1 MRNRWK
7 ETGKKGIKAVSLVL
21 AGVLTVNAVIELIDR
36 HSIVAEAMQETLP
49 GIEQLRADYYGTDEV
64 FRILEIAPA
73 TDAAE
78 IGFYIGGQEPF
89 SELKGND
96 GKWLTVQEKLSTFS
110 TETERKECMAKVVAQ
125 GTQILDSMIG
135 EGEAPFTV
143 SDYSEAAFDSAEEAE
158 AAGYHA
164 LSLSE
169 KDVRGYFKQNST
181 GAGEW
186 SATFRA
192 VKDNNIT
199 LDTLI
204 SGTATPYYTAQR
216 GEAYSYAQLQ
226 ELNQTAPDTMLYT
239 FDGSYLS
246 KAMNVKE
253 YLQAHPSDP
262 DAGVSGGD
270 AGASG
275 STGVSGGDAAATGT
289 AGVSGGDAQ
298 PSNAVTEYYVPAFT
312 LTFGMPLEE
321 VMGKAFYQ
329 IDSYAPSEHGNF
341 DLIVTE
347 NEGTDAK
354 PGITCKIA
362 AQTIYYKGGIE
373 SNSEVFRRT
382 VLGLDSVEECADFK
396 IEVVT
401 LTPGEMNRMYGN
413 GTLTEEYLQQF
424 SLLYYNT
431 STLRRDA
438 RGEKYSYQED
448 FNGNLLELLAGYVTR
463 TEMPVILEC
472 SEVFHAVGNNPN
484 YVEPIK
490 DYPYSN
496 RQKLLLLLL
505 SRNKD
510 PFFKDSNYTA
520 LTDSFKATTYFDWNL
535 YNADSSQGG
544 ILSDDKDSK
553 GTFDLYF
560 VKDNVLCYYGATDP
574 FIRKGFSGYQYGEVL
589 LSGGFQCVYDEL
601 VSENQFRKGDQS
613 YAGRPQLSTKVTD
626 GAVVRHVLNYP
637 KRRRTIA
644 KTEINVLE
652 IEPATANKNLSE
664 STVKKWMGLVQD
676 TDAYRNTKVN
686 ITCMPI
692 TEFIG
697 IIDDLNV
704 AYDLVYI
711 GDSTDGLNYDSN
723 AKTTKYNDSNMNGLL
738 YSHVGDYVYETV
750 NLSGLLSTDYDDNK
764 KYYAETL
771 HRFSG
776 NDLTVEKY
784 NALLEYV
791 DAYYPVVVADSLVSD
806 TQQKV
811 TAVNAGK
818 IDNSSY
824 LYEFLQFGFG
834 LTGDKKAKDNVFR
847 VGSLTNSSG
856 TVNSLF
862 VFSIN
867 KPKIELLN
875 FEVLNTKDY
884 VLKAT
889 SNLQEVKNENIRVL
903 SKNNDGIYQLTYRFQ
918 IANTGAASGNSSYRC
933 RVFLDANADGKFSE
947 TNEELSNLTITTDDG
962 TIVDASKLQVGVT
975 YTISRTLSDSYNGC
989 VTWQVKVEQNDNKAV
1004 HVLKKGYL
1012 RLDIDKAATIK
1023 ILQVYFHNN
1032 RDANIILQD
1041 QIGTWNSNTLTY
1053 DNYKDSSFHKL
1064 AVQTLSEYQLDIT
1077 SISRSDFE
1085 KYLKDGTYTDSK
1097 GIVHGKDWL
1106 DSMDMLIVG
1115 FSDAYNG
1122 SADNDWSLAATNA
1135 IKEFAQSGRSVLLA
1149 HDMTSV
1155 ANIPMESVDPDYKG
1169 APMYTNKNV
1178 PGIYNNNLG
1187 IDEWYWGYMLNKRMR
1202 DVLGMD
1208 TFGVTDSSKQ
1218 TTAPP
1223 DKDSNGRYKYNV
1235 KDAAWAPRSNRA
1247 SVVAQIQGF
1256 TYPVLM
1262 TRDSYNSKNT
1272 YKYRSNIS
1280 NYTHNGRDGDR
1291 VPKTWSAVKVNEGQ
1305 ITNYPYIVGDNISV
1319 AETHY
1324 QYYTLDM
1331 NADSDNDSQTDMVVW
1346 YTMSGNNNSLYGSV
1360 KDVRN
1365 MYYIYSKGN
1374 VVYTG
1379 MGHSTGVTEDEAKL
1393 FLNTMIA
1400 SYQSG
1405 KKSPEIQLQ
1414 DASGTMQTTIYHYYD
1429 LDLEETE
1436 SEQRVYFSVSDMNM
1450 TSGQKTL
1457 ELEFYL
1463 ENPDGVDINAETK
1476 AQKYDFQIY
1485 HADGTAVTSTE
1496 SLSPGTRYMI
1506 RIPTSYLKQSD
1517 KLGNAVNIYVRART
1531 IMKFTGIITGKEQ
1544 ISQSPWQ
1551 VGTVKYMNC
1560 QLFNL
1565 D

>member
-1 MRNRWK
+1 MRNK
-7 ETGKKGIKAVSLVL
+7 VKDIGKKGIKAVSLVL
-21 AGVLTVNAVIELIDR
+21 AGVLTVNAVTEMVDR

-49 GIEQLRADYYGTDEV
+49 GIEQIRTEYYGTDQV
-64 FRILEIAPA
+64 FRILEIAPS

-78 IGFYIGGQEPF
+78 IGFYVGGQEPF

-96 GKWLTVQEKLSTFS
+96 GTWFTVQEKLSTFS
-110 TETERKECMAKVVAQ
+110 TAAERKECMDKIVAE
-125 GTQILDSMIG
+125 GTEILDAMTG
-135 EGEAPFTV
+135 EGEVPFSV
-143 SDYSEAAFDSAEEAE
+143 SSYSEAAFNTVEDAKAH
-158 AAGYHA
+158 GYRSLA
-164 LSLSE
+164 LNE
-169 KDVRGYFKQNST
+169 RDVRGYFDQANT
-181 GAGEW
+181 GTGEW
-186 SATFRA
+186 QAVFRA
-192 VKDNNIT
+192 VTDNSIAV
-199 LDTLI
+199 DTLI
-204 SGTATPYYTAQR
+204 SGTGTPYYIADM
-216 GEAYSYAQLQ
+216 GSAYSYAQLQ
-226 ELNQTAPDTMLYT
+226 ELNRVAPDTMLYT
-239 FDGSYLS
+239 FDGSYLV
-246 KAMNVKE
+246 KAE
-253 YLQAHPSDP
+253 TAADYIAAHPTDP
-262 DAGVSGGD
+262 NAGVSGGN
-270 AGASG
+270 A
-275 STGVSGGDAAATGT
+275 GVSGGN

-298 PSNAVTEYYVPAFT
+298 TSGTSLPVYYVPTFS
-312 LTFGMPLEE
+312 LTFGKTVDDVL
-321 VMGKAFYQ
+321 GKAFYA
-329 IDSYAPSEHGNF
+329 INSYVPSVNGCFN
-341 DLIVTE
+341 LVVTD
-347 NEGTDAK
+347 NDGTEAK
-354 PGITCKIA
+354 PGFNCKIA

-373 SNSEVFRRT
+373 SNSEIFRRS
-382 VLGLDSVEECADFK
+382 VLGLDSDEECSNFK
-396 IEVVT
+396 IQVVT
-401 LTPGEMNRMYGN
+401 LTPGEMNRMYN
-413 GTLTEEYLQQF
+413 SGTLSEEYLKQF
-424 SLLYYNT
+424 SLLYYNN
-431 STLRRDA
+431 STLRRDNS
-438 RGEKYSYQED
+438 GKKYAYEED
-448 FNGNLLELLAGYVTR
+448 FSGNLLELLAKYVTKY
-463 TEMPVILEC
+463 EMPAVVEC
-472 SEVFHAVGNNPN
+472 SEIFNAVGDNPY
-484 YVEPIK
+484 YVEPITTE
-490 DYPYSN
+490 PYSN

-510 PFFKDSNYTA
+510 AYFTDSDYTA
-520 LTDSFKATTYFDWNL
+520 LKDDIKTTTNFDWSL
-535 YNADSSQGG
+535 YNADNSQGG
-544 ILSDDKDSK
+544 ILSDDKDSDNK
-553 GTFDLYF
+553 YDLFF

-574 FIRKGFSGYQYGEVL
+574 FIRKGFSDFTYDTKM

-601 VSENQFRKGDQS
+601 ETENQYRAADKSNADNKK
-613 YAGRPQLSTKVTD
+613 LDLTVTD
-626 GAVVRHVLNYP
+626 GAIVRHILNYP
-637 KRRRTIA
+637 KRRRVVE
-644 KTEINVLE
+644 KTTINVLE
-652 IEPATANKNLSE
+652 IEPATATAKLSAD
-664 STVKKWMGLVQD
+664 TVKKWLGLAADSETYKKMQ
-676 TDAYRNTKVN
+676 VN

-697 IIDDLNV
+697 VIDDLNV
-704 AYDLVYI
+704 EYDMVYI

-903 SKNNDGIYQLTYRFQ
+903 SKNNDGTYQLTYRFQ

-1064 AVQTLSEYQLDIT
+1064 AEQTLSEYQLDIT

-1155 ANIPMESVDPDYKG
+1155 ANIPLEGVDQDYKG
-1169 APMYTNKNV
+1169 AHMYTNRNV
-1178 PGIYNNNLG
+1178 PGINNNNLG

-1262 TRDSYNSKNT
+1262 TRDSNNSNNT

-1280 NYTHNGRDGDR
+1280 NYAHNGRNGDR
-1291 VPKTWSAVKVNEGQ
+1291 VPKTWDAVKVNEGQ
-1305 ITNYPYIVGDNISV
+1305 ITNYPYIVGDDIKV

-1414 DASGTMQTTIYHYYD
+1414 DASGAIQTTIYHYYD

-1436 SEQRVYFSVSDMNM
+1436 SEQLVYFSVSDMNM

-1463 ENPDGVDINAETK
+1463 EDPDGIDINAETK
-1476 AQKYDFQIY
+1476 AKKYAFQIY

-1496 SLSPGTRYMI
+1496 ALSPGTRYMI
-1506 RIPTSYLKQSD
+1506 RIPTGYLKQSD
-1517 KLGNAVNIYVRART
+1517 TLGNAVNIYVRART

-1544 ISQSPWQ
+1544 VSESPWQ
-1551 VGTVKYMNC
+1551 ISTVKYMNC